1 MVWGNGDMI
10 LTLCSR
16 LVLLGV
22 RQVGH
27 HDCILGVSPP
37 CAADE
42 GGQSNLECPLIF
54 HGPYIRCP
62 NPRAVGRCRPPCL
75 RNQFA
80 LRFRPLEPAAP
91 SQPIGHSPQG
101 FLRPWAIRER
111 RSRTLAHDARRL
123 WGDVVLAMA
132 PKLRSAPSATQRD
145 LCETN
150 VARWTTRDARVSAR
164 WLASV
169 RLVSILTRNWGNARR
184 LARSDWGAL
193 MSLLMTPGSDNG
205 RGGVDPLA
213 AIAHDLR
220 QPIATLGRSSGR

>member
-1 MVWGNGDMI
+1 MV
-10 LTLCSR
+10 LTFVARTPVQSADVGLLVCGISSLCAS
-16 LVLLGV
+16 
-22 RQVGH
+22 
-27 HDCILGVSPP
+27 
-37 CAADE
+37 
-42 GGQSNLECPLIF
+42 
-54 HGPYIRCP
+54 
-62 NPRAVGRCRPPCL
+62 
-75 RNQFA
+75 
-80 LRFRPLEPAAP
+80 AP
-91 SQPIGHSPQG
+91 SSPQRRHSQLVIPHKGFSGRGPFASVVHGHSLTTRAG
-101 FLRPWAIRER
+101 CGVTWCW
-111 RSRTLAHDARRL
+111 L
-123 WGDVVLAMA
+123 WHR
-132 PKLRSAPSATQRD
+132 KLRSAPSATQRD

-220 QPIATLGRSSGR
+220 QPIATLRALVGALKASDVSPRRR